1 MNTFQSPL
9 SRRGYGAAAL
19 SPCESQW
26 EDVRKSHVKSMWGYP
41 LFSAE
46 RKEYEK
52 LAQHA
57 AQMKKSCSSVA
68 TDAALF
74 PEAEAEITDA
84 EIAAFQ
90 FKEGGGVEKMRSSRP
105 REGGRGADRG
115 RRAVSKGT
123 EGVAESGFPMPLIL
137 GGVGVAVLLVGF
149 LVLRNRE

>member
-1 MNTFQSPL
+1 
-9 SRRGYGAAAL
+9 
-19 SPCESQW
+19 
-26 EDVRKSHVKSMWGYP
+26 MWDYP

-68 TDAALF
+68 TAEATNAALF

-115 RRAVSKGT
+115 RRAVSRGT

-137 GGVGVAVLLVGF
+137 GGVAVAVLLVGF
-149 LVLRNRE
+149 LVLRNQE